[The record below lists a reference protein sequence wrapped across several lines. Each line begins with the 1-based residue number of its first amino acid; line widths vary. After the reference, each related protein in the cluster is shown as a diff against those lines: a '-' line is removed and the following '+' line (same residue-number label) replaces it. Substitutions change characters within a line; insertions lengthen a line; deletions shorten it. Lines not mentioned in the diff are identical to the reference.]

1 MKILLSLLCLTSLG
15 ASGLRAAQAPPAVT
29 AAPKKSVFDAADARD
44 PFWPIGWKKPAANG
58 VNGAAAPAL
67 SPSAFALT
75 SVTTGHGGSFAIL
88 NGKIVQQGQQFGL
101 QMGSQ
106 IYKVTVQSVQ
116 DGQVVLAYEGGQV
129 VVPLRRH

>member
-1 MKILLSLLCLTSLG
+1 MKIFLSLLCLTSLG
-15 ASGLRAAQAPPAVT
+15 GSGLHAAQTPPA
-29 AAPKKSVFDAADARD
+29 AAIPKKSVFDAADARN
-44 PFWPIGWKKPAANG
+44 PFWPIGWKKPATNG
-58 VNGAAAPAL
+58 GNASAAPAL

-88 NGKIVQQGQQFGL
+88 NGKIFQQGQQFGL

-116 DGQVVLAYEGGQV
+116 DGEVILSYDGGQV
-129 VVPLRRH
+129 VVPLRRR